1 MNVVMKVHSLSLDR
15 DTGRHLATLY
25 RHDAIKER
33 RQRGWIDRVTMPA
46 ADLQLGDLVDVTVTP
61 RSNPSHPES
70 VIPVSDNEPTD
81 GESDEGAR

>member
-46 ADLQLGDLVDVTVTP
+46 EDLQLGDLVDVTVTP
-61 RSNPSHPES
+61 RTDPSHAES
-70 VIPVSDNEPTD
+70 VTPVSDDESTD
-81 GESDEGAR
+81 GESEGGAR